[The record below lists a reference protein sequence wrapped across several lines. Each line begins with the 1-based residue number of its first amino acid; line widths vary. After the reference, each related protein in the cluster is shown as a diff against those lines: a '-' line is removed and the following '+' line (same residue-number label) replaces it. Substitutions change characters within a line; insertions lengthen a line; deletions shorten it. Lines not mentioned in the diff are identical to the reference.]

1 MMGPND
7 HASIPVFQ
15 GIEWCDYG
23 RETLEHGI
31 LTKIHISRADG
42 EILLND
48 NLITRKKLYYSHQN
62 MKQSTPVPLT
72 MNNLRNPG
80 LVLDLISESRLGV
93 SGDGINVSVNVSM
106 LGPSASSLLVTS
118 VPAGA

>member
-1 MMGPND
+1 
-7 HASIPVFQ
+7 
-15 GIEWCDYG
+15 
-23 RETLEHGI
+23 
-31 LTKIHISRADG
+31 
-42 EILLND
+42 
-48 NLITRKKLYYSHQN
+48 